1 MSAPGDA
8 ASSEEAASAP
18 PDFSLGDLGLEDWIG
33 ILALLA
39 IMAAMSAGVFCR
51 YVLNDSLSWSEEFA
65 RYGLIYMTFI
75 GTSTA
80 IRRRTHVRVDVID
93 LMLGARTRG
102 VLRILMDTVCLLF
115 LVYLCWRTTQIM
127 GFLESSR
134 SPAMQIPVNWIYGGM
149 LVGLA
154 MGTLRQLTLIAK
166 DLQGLRT

>member
-1 MSAPGDA
+1 MGDA
-8 ASSEEAASAP
+8 ASTEEAASWP
-18 PDFSLGDLGLEDWIG
+18 TDFSPGDLGLEDWVG
-33 ILALLA
+33 ISALLA

-65 RYGLIYMTFI
+65 RYGLIYVTFI

-93 LMLGARTRG
+93 LMLGDKTKG
-102 VLRILMDTVCLLF
+102 VLRLLMDALCLLF
-115 LVYLCWRTTQIM
+115 LVYLCWRTIQIM

-149 LVGLA
+149 LVGFA
-154 MGTLRQLTLIAK
+154 MGTLRQLTLIAN
-166 DLQGLRT
+166 DLKGLRT